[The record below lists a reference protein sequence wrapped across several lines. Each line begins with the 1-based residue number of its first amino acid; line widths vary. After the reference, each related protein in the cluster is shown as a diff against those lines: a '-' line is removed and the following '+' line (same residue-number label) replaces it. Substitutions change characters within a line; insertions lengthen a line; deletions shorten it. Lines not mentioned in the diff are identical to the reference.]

1 METIFTSLIAQIK
14 NPWQYIC
21 VGRVWCGVL
30 YFGMDKQ
37 YLLPC
42 IIASLGFAFIFKEV
56 SSYFLVL
63 LKIQKYKKN
72 ILFYLTHLNSGEK
85 RVLSKCFFSNIQTIS
100 INGLYG
106 DMSLWSSLIDKGIAE
121 KPIGRYSMESLP
133 LTISENVWKII
144 EKNADIIFAEYKNA
158 SKNK

>member
-1 METIFTSLIAQIK
+1 METILTSLITQLK

-21 VGRVWCGVL
+21 VGLVWCGVL

-42 IIASLGFAFIFKEV
+42 IIASLGFAFVFKEV

-63 LKIQKYKKN
+63 LKMQRYKKN
-72 ILFYLTHLNSGEK
+72 ILFYLTHLNSDEK
-85 RVLSKCFFSNIQTIS
+85 QVLSKCFFSNIQTIS
-100 INGLYG
+100 INGLYEN
-106 DMSLWSSLIDKGIAE
+106 MSLWSSLIDKGIAE

-144 EKNADIIFAEYKNA
+144 EKNADIIFAEKITNA
-158 SKNK
+158 K

>member
-1 METIFTSLIAQIK
+1 METILTSLITQIK

-21 VGRVWCGVL
+21 VGLVWCGVL

-42 IIASLGFAFIFKEV
+42 IIASLGFAFVFKEV

-63 LKIQKYKKN
+63 LKMQRYKKN
-72 ILFYLTHLNSGEK
+72 ILFYLTHLNSDEK
-85 RVLSKCFFSNIQTIS
+85 QVLSKCFFSNIQTIS
-100 INGLYG
+100 INGLYE

-121 KPIGRYSMESLP
+121 KPIGRYSME
-133 LTISENVWKII
+133 
-144 EKNADIIFAEYKNA
+144 
-158 SKNK
+158 

>member
-1 METIFTSLIAQIK
+1 METILTSLITQIK

-21 VGRVWCGVL
+21 VGLVWCGVL

-42 IIASLGFAFIFKEV
+42 IIASLGFAFVFKEV

-63 LKIQKYKKN
+63 LKMQRYKKN
-72 ILFYLTHLNSGEK
+72 ILFYLTHLNSDEK
-85 RVLSKCFFSNIQTIS
+85 QVLSKCFFSNIQTIS
-100 INGLYG
+100 INGLYEN
-106 DMSLWSSLIDKGIAE
+106 MSLWSSLIDKGIAE

-144 EKNADIIFAEYKNA
+144 EKNADIIFAEKITNA
-158 SKNK
+158 K